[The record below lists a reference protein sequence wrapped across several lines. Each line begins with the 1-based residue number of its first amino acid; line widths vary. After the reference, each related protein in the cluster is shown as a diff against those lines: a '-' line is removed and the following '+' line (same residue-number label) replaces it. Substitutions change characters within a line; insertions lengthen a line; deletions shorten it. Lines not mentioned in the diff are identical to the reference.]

1 MLSNTE
7 QVMRLEHERRQ
18 AEEDKNAAMQ
28 ALEQRSREYIM
39 EKEAKKL
46 LEQTYQMQLE
56 QQSLKTRFNI
66 FQKQTLITKLKLFP

>member
-46 LEQTYQMQLE
+46 LEQKIQAMN
-56 QQSLKTRFNI
+56 S
-66 FQKQTLITKLKLFP
+66 

>member
-28 ALEQRSREYIM
+28 ALDHRSREYIM

-46 LEQTYQMQLE
+46 LEQ
-56 QQSLKTRFNI
+56 KI
-66 FQKQTLITKLKLFP
+66 